1 VIHSNV
7 FSSGQTDLERHQ
19 GRDAYHLVSSRTRQ
33 RAIARAAANAHV
45 EEKVQTKS
53 LITEYGTGREK
64 GAWHREEPSVH
75 VMVVCRATRRVSV
88 RKCAAFGAGGGIA
101 DAGEH
106 LPIVTCRRCERRAEA
121 EGQDDPWGKR
131 GVHGNLSVC
140 MEYVDNRRQQRNRG
154 LQAATNILSCW

>member
-53 LITEYGTGREK
+53 LITEYGTG
-64 GAWHREEPSVH
+64 
-75 VMVVCRATRRVSV
+75 
-88 RKCAAFGAGGGIA
+88 
-101 DAGEH
+101 
-106 LPIVTCRRCERRAEA
+106 CENVA
-121 EGQDDPWGKR
+121 
-131 GVHGNLSVC
+131 
-140 MEYVDNRRQQRNRG
+140 
-154 LQAATNILSCW
+154 